1 MKSSTFR
8 KIAAASLLG
17 MGILLQLLAPE
28 NWIGLMIMGLAVF
41 IEFIGFALKRG
52 VGKRYP

>member
-28 NWIGLMIMGLAVF
+28 NWIGLMIMGFAVS
-41 IEFIGFALKRG
+41 IECIGIALKRG
-52 VGKRYP
+52 AGKRNP

>member
-28 NWIGLMIMGLAVF
+28 NWIGLLMMGLAVS

>member
-1 MKSSTFR
+1 MKRSTFR

-28 NWIGLMIMGLAVF
+28 NWIGLLIMGFAVS
-41 IEFIGFALKRG
+41 IECIGIALNRG
-52 VGKRYP
+52 TGKRNP

>member
-8 KIAAASLLG
+8 KIVAASLLG

-41 IEFIGFALKRG
+41 IEFIGIALKRG
-52 VGKRYP
+52 TGKRYP

>member
-17 MGILLQLLAPE
+17 MGILLQLLAPK

-41 IEFIGFALKRG
+41 IEFIGIALRRG
-52 VGKRYP
+52 AGKRYP

>member
-8 KIAAASLLG
+8 KIVAASLLG
-17 MGILLQLLAPE
+17 IGILLQLLAPE
-28 NWIGLMIMGLAVF
+28 NWIGLLMMGLAVS

-52 VGKRYP
+52 VGKRDP